1 MAFSGISGHKLPTE
15 EASGRR
21 STQGRR
27 NRGARGGGGL
37 RPKKKNFDEGAKPP
51 NMGLKM
57 ADNLLEGSKYIYYH
71 SV

>member
-27 NRGARGGGGL
+27 NRGGL
-37 RPKKKNFDEGAKPP
+37 RPKKKNSDEGAKPP